1 MTPTLGGFLRD
12 EWLPA
17 VRAKIR
23 PTTYVGYE
31 GHVRRYLIPGLGDRA
46 LDEIVPSDLNRLYAQ
61 LLTKLRPAT
70 VRGIHATIRS
80 ALRDAVKWGLLEHNP
95 AERADPPKQAH
106 GEMTVWSAAELSTFL
121 ETVRDHSLYPLWV
134 TLAMTGLRRGEALG
148 LRWTDV
154 DLERRQL
161 QIRQTLLQAGSQVLV
176 GKPKTARGRR
186 VVVIDERTAAVLD
199 QMPRFGELVFCHHDG
214 RNLHPGEVTKVFLTL
229 VDASGLRRIR
239 LHDLRHTHATLALQA
254 GVHPKIVSERLGHS
268 SIAFTLEVYSHA
280 LPTLQVEAAAKIAA
294 LIERSGSAGD

>member
-1 MTPTLGGFLRD
+1 MSQKLGEFLRD

-31 GHVRRYLIPGLGDRA
+31 GHVRRYLVPALGDRR
-46 LDEIVPSDLNRLYAQ
+46 LDELVPTDLNRLYAQ

-70 VRGIHATIRS
+70 VRSVHATCRS
-80 ALRDAVKWGLLEHNP
+80 ALRDAVKWGLLDSNP

-106 GEMTVWSAAELSTFL
+106 GEMTVWTAAELTSFL
-121 ETVRDHSLYPLWV
+121 ESVRDHSLYPLWL

-148 LRWTDV
+148 LRWIDV
-154 DLERRQL
+154 DLDSL
-161 QIRQTLLQAGSQVLV
+161 QMRIRQTLLQAGSKVLV

-186 VVVIDERTAAVLD
+186 VVVLDEGTAAVLRSL
-199 QMPRFGELVFCHHDG
+199 PRTGELIFCHPDG
-214 RNLHPGEVTKVFLTL
+214 RNLHPGEVTKAFVTL

-280 LPTLQVEAAAKIAA
+280 LPTLQEEAAAQIAS
-294 LIERSGSAGD
+294 LVRVQES